1 MLVANIIVS
10 SYTLLQTRTNISR
23 YKQIRWLVWHTLT
36 CYRRRSCLK
45 KIIQLLGRSDLLNLM
60 LIKYVNGEFNNKLT
74 HLIETLPREI
84 IDTILHTRVVS
95 YYNGSVV
102 VRSHI
107 KDRLKQIQQS
117 KKLTVEDSELGF
129 ELGDMVNIRYD
140 NALSYWKLGL
150 GMQQKRRMTMRR
162 RRMMRR
168 RNGSMTNTK
177 IPMMTRKKAGGQMT
191 G

>member
-1 MLVANIIVS
+1 MVGV
-10 SYTLLQTRTNISR
+10 TFFDLLSKTE
-23 YKQIRWLVWHTLT
+23 LFE
-36 CYRRRSCLK
+36 

-107 KDRLKQIQQS
+107 EDRLKQIQQS
-117 KKLTVEDSELGF
+117 KACPLWQVQITWCRL
-129 ELGDMVNIRYD
+129 
-140 NALSYWKLGL
+140 
-150 GMQQKRRMTMRR
+150 
-162 RRMMRR
+162 
-168 RNGSMTNTK
+168 
-177 IPMMTRKKAGGQMT
+177 
-191 G
+191 

>member
-1 MLVANIIVS
+1 
-10 SYTLLQTRTNISR
+10 
-23 YKQIRWLVWHTLT
+23 
-36 CYRRRSCLK
+36 
-45 KIIQLLGRSDLLNLM
+45 M
-60 LIKYVNGEFNNKLT
+60 LIKYINGKFNNKLT

-140 NALSYWKLGL
+140 NALSY
-150 GMQQKRRMTMRR
+150 
-162 RRMMRR
+162 
-168 RNGSMTNTK
+168 
-177 IPMMTRKKAGGQMT
+177 
-191 G
+191 

>member
-1 MLVANIIVS
+1 MVGV
-10 SYTLLQTRTNISR
+10 TFFDLLSKTE
-23 YKQIRWLVWHTLT
+23 LFE
-36 CYRRRSCLK
+36 

-117 KKLTVEDSELGF
+117 KKLTVEDSESGF

-140 NALSYWKLGL
+140 NALSY
-150 GMQQKRRMTMRR
+150 
-162 RRMMRR
+162 
-168 RNGSMTNTK
+168 
-177 IPMMTRKKAGGQMT
+177 
-191 G
+191 